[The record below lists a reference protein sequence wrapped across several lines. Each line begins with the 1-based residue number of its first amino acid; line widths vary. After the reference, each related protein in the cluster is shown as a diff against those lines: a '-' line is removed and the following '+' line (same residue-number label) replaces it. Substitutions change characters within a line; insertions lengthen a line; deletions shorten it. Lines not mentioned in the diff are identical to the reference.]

1 MIQALTNDTHFA
13 AMTAPTSPQAG
24 IPAGATKNSSRAK
37 RSWPARLD
45 KGAQWRVALAYAH
58 GVKLEAIA
66 AEFAVTTSYVS
77 HIARNFG
84 LTPRGRKPQP
94 PNPADVEHLR
104 RWARRKAQAARREAF
119 GWEALAEL
127 E

>member
-1 MIQALTNDTHFA
+1 MHDLTFA
-13 AMTAPTSPQAG
+13 AMTAPTRPQAG
-24 IPAGATKNSSRAK
+24 IPAGATKPSRAK

-58 GVKLEAIA
+58 GVKVEAIA
-66 AEFAVTTSYVS
+66 AEFAVTTGYVS
-77 HIARNFG
+77 HMARRFG
-84 LTPRGRKPQP
+84 LPGRGRKPQP